1 MILEYFHQITESN
14 DGTNQELKDQEV
26 LVVFEGGK
34 FDAST
39 FTWHWEQHPEQD
51 WSAAR
56 AFARQ
61 SPDVEE
67 DSINVN
73 SRPWAGGE

>member
-1 MILEYFHQITESN
+1 M
-14 DGTNQELKDQEV
+14 
-26 LVVFEGGK
+26 FEGGT
-34 FDAST
+34 FDAT
-39 FTWHWEQHPEQD
+39 TVTWHWKQHPEQD

-56 AFARQ
+56 AFERQ

-67 DSINVN
+67 DIINVN